1 MSIPLAPS
9 KACCIDKEDNSN
21 EDKNDNESVTSLGD
35 PNANQIFSTPGETD
49 EICSRVDKTGLLCT
63 KQSEN
68 FTQLSKEASRPANT
82 THESPSSDRIS
93 SDPRLRSPTSR
104 DFSKNYTTDDV
115 KESMK
120 SSSAHGQSPLNSKAS
135 LYDRSP
141 QVPFSKTHESSL
153 CIYSNNVGN
162 ITQGEHSKVK
172 PGIPPH
178 KTEPFI
184 KEHISPTPSTD
195 SPPRYS
201 QHVVTSNCGIR
212 TTDTSS
218 PADHLIGLSSHNLS
232 NTSEEKKIV
241 FYSKPPTSNTTGP
254 DFSMGDGTLTHVSKQ
269 STLSHPSILD
279 DHSRL
284 IYKPQVICNVPE
296 AQLYQGQTCKP
307 SELKDSRMTQSK
319 LTSPQ
324 KLEQI
329 TLVVVAG
336 PKRLDSVFET
346 RRFPLSP
353 PCGQTAVS
361 QPSQTEKHAGT
372 FLSTSP
378 CNTRRHDFKVDISY
392 NETKAQFSQVWDTQA
407 GHSQELEYL
416 KHKEPSYKPVIRKT
430 TSLTDSV
437 DNKIYSNKD
446 RFSVQD
452 YICQDSDNN
461 FLSSSS
467 VTSLKDKAALA
478 DSRKTSLGRKHQLD
492 ALKGSLKESHK
503 DPADSVLCTPTL
515 SCPKVAVNI
524 NDQRIAS
531 PNRFKD
537 LSAVHVDRL
546 SPSSVLPPI
555 ESTQLFNISPKATN
569 KTLCN
574 SGIPKPILVH
584 SKSSP
589 TNQDETEINHNIKT
603 EEAIEPTLIVPKPKH
618 VRPKI
623 ITYIRRNPQ
632 AIDRLPFGQMGMPY
646 GSASCNVPIPK
657 EHDILSSDI
666 KPTNV
671 LLDKY
676 KADIHKPRIYSAGLM
691 VSGIRPPGHHSLE
704 ETGER
709 QRKDDFCSS
718 TFAHYEVPPSFYRS
732 TMILRPQL
740 GLGAVSRLP
749 STKSRI
755 LIASQRSS
763 STAIPQQELVTTAG
777 AVNNSD
783 TAEDLKKG
791 SIPNGAKSN
800 LPKPCQSGLRHPGY
814 SRLPAAKLAAFG
826 FVRSSSVSSLSS
838 NQSSESIQSDHN
850 RTTNTG
856 TSFTNEEHPTPN
868 TVLPSKEIPKGTTR
882 TILEVCSSTNAPR
895 RSLLPAKKTTTS
907 PAGLKK
913 EIQKEQE
920 VIKPAVSSPKKQVP
934 RLHSPGHPKLKP
946 AFAKNGYAGKPEV
959 QPREADRQ
967 IVQRLKEKY
976 EEQSKELVFVREEL
990 KNTSCGFVVFAV
1002 TTQYFFKKNEA
1013 GLVKERELSL
1023 ELATIRDEVAF
1034 NTARCEKLQ
1043 KEKEELEI
1051 KFDNEVKKL
1060 EVNQREE
1067 LQALKERLE
1076 LQYDEEIDRLRKEQ
1090 SAHLL
1095 GIRFQHQGQIED
1107 LAATHEASLTEIK
1120 TSHVSTITA
1129 IHEDHERNV
1138 HKLKESHAFEKN
1150 MLEDGFEKLRLSL
1163 QDQVD
1168 TLTFQNHSL
1177 RERAK
1182 MFEDALLKSTKEQLE
1197 IALEPYRHL
1206 DEDLISVK
1214 QVLEMKNQLIHQ
1226 QEKRIMELEKL
1237 AEINVILEE
1246 RIQVLQQQNEDMRAR
1261 IDQNVQVTR
1270 QLSVENA
1277 TLHESVEK
1285 ESKEKK
1291 RLSRTN
1297 EELVWKLQSAESMS
1311 PIKNPSSPINHS
1323 SSSSPLSPSK
1333 INSAQR

>member
-9 KACCIDKEDNSN
+9 KDCCTEKEDNSN
-21 EDKNDNESVTSLGD
+21 EDRNDNESVTSLGD
-35 PNANQIFSTPGETD
+35 SNANQIFSTKTLERKD
-49 EICSRVDKTGLLCT
+49 EICSRVDQTGTLCA
-63 KQSEN
+63 KQSET
-68 FTQLSKEASRPANT
+68 FMQLSKEHSRSD
-82 THESPSSDRIS
+82 HIGHVFPSSERTF
-93 SDPRLRSPTSR
+93 SDVRLHSPTNR
-104 DFSKNYTTDDV
+104 DISKTYMTDDV
-115 KESMK
+115 KDSIK
-120 SSSAHGQSPLNSKAS
+120 SSSTNGQSPINSKAS
-135 LYDRSP
+135 LYDRNS
-141 QVPFSKTHESSL
+141 QVPISKTHESST

-162 ITQGEHSKVK
+162 ITQGERSKVK
-172 PGIPPH
+172 PGIPSH
-178 KTEPFI
+178 KVEPFI

-195 SPPRYS
+195 SPPRFLQYVDAS
-201 QHVVTSNCGIR
+201 YCGIR
-212 TTDTSS
+212 TMDRSS
-218 PADHLIGLSSHNLS
+218 PADHLFGLSSHHLS

-241 FYSKPPTSNTTGP
+241 YYSKPPTSNITGP
-254 DFSMGDGTLTHVSKQ
+254 DFSTGDGTSTHVKQ
-269 STLSHPSILD
+269 STLSHPTNAD

-284 IYKPQVICNVPE
+284 IYKPQVIYNVPE
-296 AQLYQGQTCKP
+296 AQLYQGQISNSP
-307 SELKDSRMTQSK
+307 EPKDPKILQSK

-329 TLVVVAG
+329 TLVVVTES
-336 PKRLDSVFET
+336 KRVDSMLDT

-353 PCGQTAVS
+353 PCGQAVMSPSS
-361 QPSQTEKHAGT
+361 QVEKQGGT

-378 CNTRRHDFKVDISY
+378 SNSRLHDFKADVSY
-392 NETKAQFSQVWDTQA
+392 NEAKAHFSQVWETPA
-407 GHSQELEYL
+407 GQELEFL
-416 KHKEPSYKPVIRKT
+416 KNKESSYKPMIRKT

-437 DNKIYSNKD
+437 DKIHANKD

-467 VTSLKDKAALA
+467 VASLRDKSALV
-478 DSRKTSLGRKHQLD
+478 DSKKTSLGRKNPLD
-492 ALKGSLKESHK
+492 VLKGSMKESHK
-503 DPADSVLCTPTL
+503 DPADLVLFAPTL
-515 SCPKVAVNI
+515 SCPRVAVNI
-524 NDQRIAS
+524 NDQCIAS
-531 PNRFKD
+531 PNRYKD
-537 LSAVHVDRL
+537 LSAAHVDRL

-555 ESTQLFNISPKATN
+555 ESTQFNISPKATN

-589 TNQDETEINHNIKT
+589 TNQDDTEINHNVKI
-603 EEAIEPTLIVPKPKH
+603 EEAIGPALIAPKPKH

-632 AIDRLPFGQMGMPY
+632 AIDRLPFGQMSMPY
-646 GSASCNVPIPK
+646 GSSSCTVPLPK
-657 EHDILSSDI
+657 EHDLLSSDI
-666 KPTNV
+666 KPSNV

-718 TFAHYEVPPSFYRS
+718 TFPHYEVPPSFYRS

-749 STKSRI
+749 ATKGRL

-763 STAIPQQELVTTAG
+763 SSSIPQQEPVSSAGTA
-777 AVNNSD
+777 NSSD
-783 TAEDLKKG
+783 TAEDLKKS

-800 LPKPCQSGLRHPGY
+800 LPKPCQSVLRHPGY

-838 NQSSESIQSDHN
+838 NQSTESIQSDHN

-856 TSFTNEEHPTPN
+856 TSFTNEEHPTQN

-895 RSLLPAKKTTTS
+895 RSLLPAKKTSTS

-913 EIQKEQE
+913 EIPKDQE
-920 VIKPAVSSPKKQVP
+920 VIKPAVASPKKQVT

-946 AFAKNGYAGKPEV
+946 TIAKNGYAAKSEV
-959 QPREADRQ
+959 QSRDADRQ

-976 EEQSKELVFVREEL
+976 EEQTKELVCVREEF
-990 KNTSCGFVVFAV
+990 KKASCGFVVFAV
-1002 TTQYFFKKNEA
+1002 TTQYFFNKNET
-1013 GLVKERELSL
+1013 GLIKERELSL

-1060 EVNQREE
+1060 EKHQQEE
-1067 LQALKERLE
+1067 LQALKERLQ
-1076 LQYDEEIDRLRKEQ
+1076 LQYDGEIECMRQEQ
-1090 SAHLL
+1090 CVHML
-1095 GIRFQHQGQIED
+1095 GIRAQHQEQIED
-1107 LAATHEASLTEIK
+1107 MAATHEASVTQIK
-1120 TSHVSTITA
+1120 NSHSSAITA
-1129 IHEDHERNV
+1129 IHRDHEKSFR
-1138 HKLKESHAFEKN
+1138 KLKESHVLEKN

-1168 TLTFQNHSL
+1168 TLTFQNHTL

-1182 MFEDALLKSTKEQLE
+1182 MFEEALMKSTNEQLE
-1197 IALEPYRHL
+1197 IALAPYRHL

-1214 QVLEMKNQLIHQ
+1214 QILEMKNQLIHQ

-1237 AEINVILEE
+1237 AEVNVILEE

-1297 EELVWKLQSAESMS
+1297 EELVWKLQTAESMS
-1311 PIKNPSSPINHS
+1311 PIKHPSSPINRS

-1333 INSAQR
+1333 VGTAQR